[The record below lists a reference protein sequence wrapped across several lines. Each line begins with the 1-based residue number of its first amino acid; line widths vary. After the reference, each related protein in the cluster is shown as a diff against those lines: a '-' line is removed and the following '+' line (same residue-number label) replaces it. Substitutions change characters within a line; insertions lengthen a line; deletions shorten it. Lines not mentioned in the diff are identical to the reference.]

1 MATYTAAVDEPAGI
15 LIRPFEPARDGA
27 WADSMLEEAFGG
39 RLQARR
45 GEVIDALAGPALV
58 AGRDGNAVGLVA
70 YRVDD
75 EGCEVTVLFS
85 TEEGAG
91 VGNALLAAVRERVA
105 GTCSRLWLVT
115 TNDNLCALG
124 FYQRR
129 GFVLRALRPGT
140 VDVARAR
147 LKPSIPA
154 VGEDGIPIRDE
165 LELELALD

>member
-1 MATYTAAVDEPAGI
+1 MHEPTEI
-15 LIRPFEPARDGA
+15 QIRPFEPTRDGT
-27 WADSMLEEAFGG
+27 WAGAILDEAFGG

-45 GEVIDALAGPALV
+45 GRLIDALAGPALV
-58 AGRDGNAVGLVA
+58 AERGGAPVGLVA

-75 EGCEVTVLFS
+75 EGCEITVLVS

-91 VGNALLAAVRERVA
+91 VGTALLAAVRGRVV
-105 GTCSRLWLVT
+105 GTCTRLWLVT

-129 GFVLRALRPGT
+129 GFVLRALRPGA
-140 VDVARAR
+140 VDAARAR

-165 LELELALD
+165 LELALALD